1 MEKPKKYLLSDETV
15 EALVRLGEVLRPI
28 HDRLV
33 RDGKIKVVNG
43 KIVNCETGKPVDCG
57 YDH

>member
-15 EALVRLGEVLRPI
+15 EALVKLGEVLRPI

-33 RDGKIKVVNG
+33 REGKIKVDDG
-43 KIVNCETGKPVDCG
+43 KIIDCETGQPVDCG
-57 YDH
+57 H